1 MLEVLANLSADPLF
15 WLILGL
21 IAGVYIISRRR

>member
-1 MLEVLANLSADPLF
+1 MLDVLATLSADPIF
-15 WLILGL
+15 WLLLGV